1 MNTHPVQILAPVF
14 RFLGSAIQE
23 HADVF
28 LTLFVY
34 IGLPLI
40 AWFWGRRSGRK
51 KIKPGNTFV
60 LVIRPPGKTLSP
72 VSRWTFESGNDN
84 SNPFGG

>member
-1 MNTHPVQILAPVF
+1 MNTHPVQVLAPVF
-14 RFLGSAIQE
+14 RFLDSTFRE
-23 HADVF
+23 HGDVL

-40 AWFWGRRSGRK
+40 AWFLGRRSGRK
-51 KIKPGNTFV
+51 KIKPGNTFI

-72 VSRWTFESGNDN
+72 VSRWTFESDDEN
-84 SNPFGG
+84 SNLFGQ